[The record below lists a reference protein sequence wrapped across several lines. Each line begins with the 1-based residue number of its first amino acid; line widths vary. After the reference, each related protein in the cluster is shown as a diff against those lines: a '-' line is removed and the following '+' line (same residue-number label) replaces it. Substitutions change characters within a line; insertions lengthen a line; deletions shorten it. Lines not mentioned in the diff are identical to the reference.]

1 MTALVASALAAL
13 SLASAAPQVAP
24 AQTAPTA
31 QLQSQSQAPTSVE
44 DVEVEGR
51 RSIQTPR
58 EQTQDFVRETTTS
71 SFGARPGRWRTT
83 VCVRVSNF
91 DPQAS
96 QYMIDRIADV
106 TEALDLRSG
115 EPGCTPNIYILATH
129 DGQAQAR
136 DLVRRSP
143 EAFRPRSIRT
153 APPRSAIA
161 RFESSEAPV
170 RWWQNT
176 QEMSV
181 DSSMP
186 VARALEGNV
195 DNVTVVDVRLPS
207 RFRST
212 TRFDLANVFIILD
225 ISKMEGVSLTALS
238 DYIAMI
244 SLAQIDPEGDFS
256 GMDTILNLFG
266 SEPDRK
272 GMSQWDLDY
281 LSAVYTIEN
290 DLPDSRRES
299 MALVNE
305 IQRIRRVREAQTPP
319 AVQP

>member
-1 MTALVASALAAL
+1 ML
-13 SLASAAPQVAP
+13 SKIAMLLASSVLQATSPASSAPGAGVQP
-24 AQTAPTA
+24 
-31 QLQSQSQAPTSVE
+31 QSQSQAPTSVE

-91 DPQAS
+91 APQAS

-106 TEALDLRSG
+106 TEALGLRSG

-136 DLVRRSP
+136 NLVRRAP

-238 DYIAMI
+238 DYVAMI
-244 SLAQIDPEGDFS
+244 SLAQIDPEGDFGGTDS
-256 GMDTILNLFG
+256 ILNLFG
-266 SEPDRK
+266 SEPERK

-281 LSAVYTIEN
+281 LSAIYTIEN
-290 DLPDSRRES
+290 DLPDSRRDS

-305 IQRIRRVREAQTPP
+305 IQRIRRVRDTQTPP

>member
-13 SLASAAPQVAP
+13 SLASAAPQAAP

-31 QLQSQSQAPTSVE
+31 QPQSQSQAPTSVE

-51 RSIQTPR
+51 RSVQTPR
-58 EQTQDFVRETTTS
+58 EQTQEFVRETTTS

-83 VCVRVSNF
+83 VCVRVANF

-106 TEALDLRSG
+106 SEALGLRSG

-143 EAFRPRSIRT
+143 EAFRPRIIHT

-161 RFESSEAPV
+161 RFENTDAPV

-176 QEMSV
+176 IEMGV
-181 DSSMP
+181 DTSTP
-186 VARALEGNV
+186 VARWPGEELSL
-195 DNVTVVDVRLPS
+195 VRATLGS
-207 RFRST
+207 RLRAT
-212 TRFDLANVFIILD
+212 TRFDLLNVYVILD

-238 DYIAMI
+238 DYVAMI
-244 SLAQIDPEGDFS
+244 SLAQVDPEGDY
-256 GMDTILNLFG
+256 GQMDTILNLFG
-266 SEPDRK
+266 SDRDRK

-281 LSAVYTIEN
+281 LSARYGIEH
-290 DLPDSRRES
+290 DVVDSRQES